1 MSMETTNY
9 GLDQREKVMTVKNW
23 LITSLILMIPIA
35 NIVMLFVWAFG
46 DSANKNKSN
55 YAKASLIMMAIFIVL
70 YAIFAIA
77 FFSLFADVL
86 SKNTTF

>member
-23 LITSLILMIPIA
+23 LVTSLILIIPIV

-46 DSANKNKSN
+46 DSANKNKAN
-55 YAKASLIMMAIFIVL
+55 YAKASLLMILIVIVL
-70 YAIFAIA
+70 YAIIAIA
-77 FFSLFADVL
+77 FFAIFADAL
-86 SKNTTF
+86 KNNTTF

>member
-1 MSMETTNY
+1 MSMETTSF

-23 LITSLILMIPIA
+23 LITSLILMIPIV
-35 NIVMLFVWAFG
+35 NIVMLFIWAFG

-55 YAKASLIMMAIFIVL
+55 YAKASLLMALIFIVL
-70 YAIFAIA
+70 YAIIAIA
-77 FFSLFADVL
+77 FFSIFADIL